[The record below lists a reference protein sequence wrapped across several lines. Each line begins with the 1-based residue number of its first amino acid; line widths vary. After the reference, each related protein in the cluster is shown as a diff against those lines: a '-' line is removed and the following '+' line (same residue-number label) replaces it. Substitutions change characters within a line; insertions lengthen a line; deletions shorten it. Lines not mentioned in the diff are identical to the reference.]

1 MKTILL
7 MIALSLTMWSE
18 TLSGLIHYAMKHSVG
33 VLQSQAAVQMSELD
47 RQMSEAAIGGEFDL
61 VGSATHYNIERTLA
75 PVPPS
80 AMKSKTPIT
89 TSKEIFSLGLSYK
102 VPLFTGFAQTR
113 QVRIDGIATQIAQL
127 QTRLTREQIAYNI
140 KMLYLS
146 LLAQDGVLSAQNRYV
161 RALAKLRDQIGQEVK
176 AGQKAEVE
184 LIKARADL
192 SAAQTQVQM
201 LRSGIEMTRAALSS
215 VVGRKVGRLAPVHVR
230 PARPRYSIHHLV
242 KKARHTARIEAE
254 NLNIN
259 RAEQMALKAEAGY
272 APQVALSAF
281 GGKNFG
287 QDLHTDKWDDAFV
300 AQIGINAKFNLFD
313 FGKRGAGIEKARI
326 AKMRAELKKRQALLD
341 LRKRLTEAVEKIKQ
355 SYTEYTGALQVQHLS
370 HTSLSIERT
379 RYQSA
384 SATLNDL
391 LLAESKY
398 RLAAAK
404 TVQSKYNYAK
414 SKAYLD
420 FVLEKGTK

>member
-1 MKTILL
+1 MKTAM
-7 MIALSLTMWSE
+7 MIFLFSVTLWGE
-18 TLSGLIHYAMKHSVG
+18 TLSGLIGYAMKHSVG
-33 VLQSQAAVQMSELD
+33 VLQSEAAVQMSELD
-47 RQMSEAAIGGEFDL
+47 RQMSEAAMGGELDL

-89 TSKEIFSLGLSYK
+89 TSKEIYSLGLSYK
-102 VPLFTGFAQTR
+102 VPLFTGGAQTR
-113 QVRIDGIATQIAQL
+113 QVQIDAITTQIAQL

-140 KMLYLS
+140 TMLYLS

-161 RALAKLRDQIGQEVK
+161 AALAKLRDQIAQEVEV
-176 AGQKAEVE
+176 GQKAEVD
-184 LIKARADL
+184 LLKARTDL
-192 SAAQTQVQM
+192 SAAQTQVVM
-201 LRSGIEMTRAALSS
+201 LRSGIEMTRAGLSA
-215 VVGRKVGRLAPVHVR
+215 VVGRRVGRLRSVAVH
-230 PARPRYSIHHLV
+230 PKRPRYRINTLM
-242 KKARHTARIEAE
+242 KKARRTSRIKTE
-254 NLNIN
+254 NLNIE
-259 RAEQMALKAEAGY
+259 RAEQMAYKAEAGY

-287 QDLHTDKWDDAFV
+287 KDIRTDSWDDEFV
-300 AQIGINAKFNLFD
+300 AQIGINAKLNVFD
-313 FGKRGAGIEKARI
+313 FGKRGAGVEKARL

-355 SYTEYTGALQVQHLS
+355 SHTEYIGATHVQKLS
-370 HTSLSIERT
+370 RKSLSVERT
-379 RYQSA
+379 RYHSG

-391 LLAESKY
+391 LMAESRY

-414 SKAYLD
+414 SKSYLD
-420 FVLEKGTK
+420 FVLEIGTK

>member
-1 MKTILL
+1 MKAIILIL
-7 MIALSLTMWSE
+7 ALSVTAWSE
-18 TLSGLIHYAMKHSVG
+18 TLTGLIHYAMKHSVG
-33 VLQSQAAVQMSELD
+33 VLQNEAAVQMSQLD
-47 RQMSEAAIGGEFDL
+47 QQISEAVIGGEFDL

-80 AMKSKTPIT
+80 AMQSKTPIT

-127 QTRLTREQIAYNI
+127 QTRLSREQIAYNI

-161 RALAKLRDQIGQEVK
+161 QALTKLRDQIVQEVD
-176 AGQKAEVE
+176 AGQKAEVD
-184 LIKARADL
+184 LLKARADL
-192 SAAQTQVQM
+192 SAARTQAQM

-215 VVGRKVGRLAPVHVR
+215 VVGRKVGRLSPVAVR
-230 PARPRYSIHHLV
+230 VKSPRYSIHRLV
-242 KKARHTARIEAE
+242 TKAQHTARIEAE
-254 NLNIN
+254 NLNID
-259 RAEQMALKAEAGY
+259 RAEQMAFKAEAGY

-287 QDLHTDKWDDAFV
+287 KDIHTDKWDDEVV
-300 AQIGINAKFNLFD
+300 AQIGLNAKFNLFD
-313 FGKRGAGIEKARI
+313 FGKRSAGVEKARL

-341 LRKRLTEAVEKIKQ
+341 LRKHLTEAVEKIKQ
-355 SYTEYTGALQVQHLS
+355 SHTEYTGAVQVQKLS
-370 HTSLSIERT
+370 RKSLAAERT
-379 RYQSA
+379 RYHSG

-391 LLAESKY
+391 LMAESKY